1 MPFRSAV
8 THAVLLV
15 VMLQL
20 LLRCC
25 LYSPSFCCYIA
36 HAPNPG
42 APFPG
47 PDRSLRSG
55 GGPESVLAPVF
66 QMLEGCAQT
75 PDAGSKHQG
84 PVTAALGC
92 MLVGAV
98 AEGIGLCDLQGGKWV
113 LTASTWEQQRR
124 LTSLCT
130 LARPEGRGDAGS
142 TRELGYQ
149 AAGPAAAAAA
159 LALAL
164 ILELELSQGG
174 ERRGSF
180 GGGSWGS
187 GGQSGPLSSRE
198 EKGEGGPPLT
208 ELALSLLP
216 TFPALLPRIQPP
228 GADKPSATESTPGF
242 GVCNGGWGEGWGGCG
257 GAIAQWHGARDGY
270 IGIVTVCL
278 RLGGPDSAAIA
289 VRVNLHHGLM
299 SILEGASGGSAHSAD
314 AHQEGAV
321 PDTIGV
327 SPTGLMW
334 LLAGLYMC
342 LPGNPSVPIDA

>member
-1 MPFRSAV
+1 MLAV
-8 THAVLLV
+8 
-15 VMLQL
+15 
-20 LLRCC
+20 
-25 LYSPSFCCYIA
+25 
-36 HAPNPG
+36 
-42 APFPG
+42 
-47 PDRSLRSG
+47 
-55 GGPESVLAPVF
+55 VF
-66 QMLEGCAQT
+66 QMLESCTQSSN
-75 PDAGSKHQG
+75 AGSKQQG
-84 PVTAALGC
+84 PVAAALGC

-113 LTASTWEQQRR
+113 LTGSAWEQQRR

-130 LARPEGRGDAGS
+130 LAKPEGKGRDADS
-142 TRELGYQ
+142 TNELGYR
-149 AAGPAAAAAA
+149 AAGPVAAAAA

-187 GGQSGPLSSRE
+187 GGHSGPLSSRRE
-198 EKGEGGPPLT
+198 EEESGPPLT

-216 TFPALLPRIQPP
+216 TFPVLHPRIQSS
-228 GADKPSATESTPGF
+228 GSDVPSGSDSTPGF
-242 GVCNGGWGEGWGGCG
+242 GMRNGGWGEGWGGCG

-289 VRVNLHHGLM
+289 VRVNLHHSLM
-299 SILEGASGGSAHSAD
+299 SILEGASGANTRPAHVRTEEASP
-314 AHQEGAV
+314 
-321 PDTIGV
+321 PDKMGV

-342 LPGNPSVPIDA
+342 LPGNVNVLSVDS